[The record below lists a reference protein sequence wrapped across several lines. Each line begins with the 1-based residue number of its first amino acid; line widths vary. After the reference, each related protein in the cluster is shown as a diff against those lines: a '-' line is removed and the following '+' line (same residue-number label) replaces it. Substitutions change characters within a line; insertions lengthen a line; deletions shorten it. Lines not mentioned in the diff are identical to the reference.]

1 MIDPIEGKTV
11 GMKKLIDLAI
21 GIEGLKKNTGTHAAG
36 VIIAPKPL
44 DEILPVQ
51 PSKDGIIQT
60 GYPPHAVTEVL
71 SLLKMDFLGLRNL
84 TTIYKTVDMI
94 KCRQGIELAINDIPL
109 DDKPTYDMLMTGDT
123 DGVFQL
129 ESQGMKNL
137 VKRLRP
143 DVFEDL
149 GALVA
154 LFRPGPLDSGMV
166 DDFVERKHGRQE
178 ISYAHPLL
186 EPVLKD
192 TYGTIVY
199 QEQIMQVFQ
208 ILADYSLGQA
218 DMVRRMMG
226 KKKVDEMEK
235 QKGKFI
241 EASAKHGMTADA
253 ATTLFNQILSFAS
266 YCFNRSHSAAYAFV
280 AYQTAYLKCHYP
292 VEYLSALLS
301 SVAGDSEKTQLYIEE
316 ALKKGIK
323 VLPPD
328 INHSLATFTPDGDNI
343 RFGLASIKQV
353 GEGVIEDIIK
363 EREENGEYKSIYDYI
378 KRVDVKCT
386 NKRTLEG
393 LIKAGA
399 FSTIEKSRKQL
410 MDNLEYITATAS
422 KEAKQK
428 ESGQGSLFDMLGDT
442 ASIDSAKFHLSGS
455 DEEYDARQ
463 IQIFEKEFLGFYVTS
478 HPLSTIRDKLP
489 FLMTHKISQIPEVPN
504 EKVVTI
510 CGLVTGTKQI
520 PTKNDPT
527 KFVRFVTIE
536 DLTGKIDT
544 LAFNSKI
551 VEYNDFLQNEQRI
564 IVSGKVSRRGDD
576 DPPIILIDT
585 VKPVDNSNIFTI
597 ELKNE
602 MKYEELFLL
611 KQMLCQ
617 YSGSD
622 PVMLK
627 LQDFTGEVKILAS
640 SIFWVNSSN
649 DLVNSINKSFGDK
662 VGISIKSMDT
672 DLKAGV

>member
-1 MIDPIEGKTV
+1 MKVPFSEANRLAGLIEPAIELAMSINDKAKTLKKAMEYDGSELKALYDKDEQIMIDPSIGKTV
-11 GMKKLIDLAI
+11 GMKKLIDLAV
-21 GIEGLKKNTGTHAAG
+21 GIEGLKNNTGTHAAG

-94 KCRQGIELAINDIPL
+94 KRRQGIELEINNIPL
-109 DDKPTYDMLMTGDT
+109 DDKPTYSMLMTGDT

-178 ISYAHPLL
+178 ISFAHPLL

-235 QKGKFI
+235 QKGLFI
-241 EASAKHGMTADA
+241 ERSAKHGMTAKDA
-253 ATTLFNQILSFAS
+253 ETLFNQILSFAS

-301 SVAGDSEKTQLYIEE
+301 SVAGDAEKTQLYIEE
-316 ALKKGIK
+316 ALKKGIR

-328 INHSLATFTPDGDNI
+328 INHSLATFTPDGNNI

-363 EREENGEYKSIYDYI
+363 EREANGDFKSIYDYI

-410 MDNLEYITATAS
+410 MDNLEYITSTAS
-422 KEAKQK
+422 KEAKEK
-428 ESGQGSLFDMLGDT
+428 ESGQASLFDMLGDT
-442 ASIDSAKFHLSGS
+442 TSIDSAKFHLSGS

-489 FLMTHKISQIPEVPN
+489 FLMTHKISEVPDVPN

-510 CGLVTGTKQI
+510 CGLVTATKQI

-544 LAFNSKI
+544 LA
-551 VEYNDFLQNEQRI
+551 LT
-564 IVSGKVSRRGDD
+564 
-576 DPPIILIDT
+576 P
-585 VKPVDNSNIFTI
+585 
-597 ELKNE
+597 
-602 MKYEELFLL
+602 
-611 KQMLCQ
+611 
-617 YSGSD
+617 
-622 PVMLK
+622 K
-627 LQDFTGEVKILAS
+627 LQ
-640 SIFWVNSSN
+640 SIMIFCKMNRE
-649 DLVNSINKSFGDK
+649 L
-662 VGISIKSMDT
+662 
-672 DLKAGV
+672 